1 MANNKV
7 QLADGTVLIDL
18 TGDNVQPG
26 NVEEGITFH
35 DASGTQRSGTLQ
47 RGAQVASG
55 SVKLGTN
62 ERTVTVTPGFI
73 VGKFMIVWSTLTT
86 GTTTKQAGAYYS
98 GDSFDFYNTAGGM
111 AYCTLITN
119 TVESFSFKA
128 PSTFTKGTYKWLATS

>member
-18 TGDNVQPG
+18 TGDNVQPK

-55 SVKLGTN
+55 SFIASNANSMTI
-62 ERTVTVTPGFI
+62 TPGFI
-73 VGKFMIVWSTLTT
+73 VKNICCAVAYNTST
-86 GTTTKQAGAYYS
+86 GAKSRGGGMYTDGVIS
-98 GDSFDFYNTAGGM
+98 GDIES
-111 AYCTLITN
+111 ITSDASQ
-119 TVESFSFKA
+119 TIV
-128 PSTFTKGTYKWLATS
+128 TFTKEFGKTIFWLATS